1 MYHPSKASPRTA
13 NTWEYIAVHEKQT
26 ERQQLLMER
35 SLAYPRGKEGKSKN
49 SRRGKTRKETRHYG
63 TSEKIPSQHGAYS
76 TTPTA
81 ALQVI
86 EGITPLHIK
95 AQMESILVRVGR
107 LRRDCNWE
115 GSKFLYQDFQ
125 QPNPPLII
133 HPANF
138 DLEDR
143 VSIVSDPH
151 PPAEAIYTGGSFCVI
166 QNNVQ
171 IHQWT
176 AKLSPHNTVF
186 QAETLAIK
194 WANSK
199 GISTSIWSDRESA
212 LRAISSFKSSNPLI
226 QETQQALLQNPSI
239 HLNWIKANV
248 GFLGNEAA
256 DFLAKQATK
265 EGTHL
270 HLQAPKCHL
279 KKMLMNLSLNKWQ
292 QDWDSGDTRRAI
304 FNILPKVT
312 LTLLHSQ
319 ENPSSLLQA
328 TVLFPAISID
338 SGFIIQI
345 SAHAGKRETLS
356 ITQLLV
362 T

>member
-1 MYHPSKASPRTA
+1 MNLTLWSTGMGKQYHLKATKASQFYT
-13 NTWEYIAVHEKQT
+13 
-26 ERQQLLMER
+26 
-35 SLAYPRGKEGKSKN
+35 
-49 SRRGKTRKETRHYG
+49 
-63 TSEKIPSQHGAYS
+63 EKIPTGAYS

-115 GSKFLYQDFQ
+115 GSSFLYQDFQ

-151 PPAEAIYTGGSFCVI
+151 PPAEAIYTDGSHLEGETGCAFCVI

-176 AKLSPHNTVF
+176 AKLNPHNTVF

-194 WANSK
+194 
-199 GISTSIWSDRESA
+199 E
-212 LRAISSFKSSNPLI
+212 AI
-226 QETQQALLQNPSI
+226 
-239 HLNWIKANV
+239 
-248 GFLGNEAA
+248 
-256 DFLAKQATK
+256 
-265 EGTHL
+265 
-270 HLQAPKCHL
+270 
-279 KKMLMNLSLNKWQ
+279 
-292 QDWDSGDTRRAI
+292 
-304 FNILPKVT
+304 
-312 LTLLHSQ
+312 
-319 ENPSSLLQA
+319 
-328 TVLFPAISID
+328 
-338 SGFIIQI
+338 
-345 SAHAGKRETLS
+345 
-356 ITQLLV
+356 
-362 T
+362 